1 MNLDTLSQ
9 IREGGIL
16 YILLLIAITMHEF
29 GHAYL
34 ADKFGDRLPRLQGRV
49 SLNPLVH
56 IDTMGSVV
64 LPILTIALSMGAGLP
79 LVFGWGKP
87 VELMLDNP
95 KTRMKVDLLSTAGGV
110 AMNLVVAF
118 ISALLAA
125 LFYTLSMPELQRV
138 AVQSVYLNS
147 VLFVL
152 NMLPIPPLDGSRF
165 LKYAIKMSDYTYYS
179 IARYGIL
186 ILLVIINV
194 PFTSKLFT
202 FLVGFVANIFLAIA
216 SILATLI
223 N

>member
-64 LPILTIALSMGAGLP
+64 LPILTITLSMGAGLP

-95 KTRMKVDLLSTAGGV
+95 KTRTKVDLLSTAGGV

-118 ISALLAA
+118 ISALMKAW
-125 LFYTLSMPELQRV
+125 V
-138 AVQSVYLNS
+138 V
-147 VLFVL
+147 
-152 NMLPIPPLDGSRF
+152 
-165 LKYAIKMSDYTYYS
+165 KKW
-179 IARYGIL
+179 
-186 ILLVIINV
+186 
-194 PFTSKLFT
+194 
-202 FLVGFVANIFLAIA
+202 
-216 SILATLI
+216 
-223 N
+223 